1 MNSMNLVNTSPSLPL
16 NIKVNLPDD
25 VIDIILSY
33 GDPIINQ
40 KYSFV
45 MKQLEYLM
53 NEFNYKRKNRFNTWH
68 GYHEYHFKYY
78 ILYKNY
84 SKRALNYCHIRCNR
98 SFCNLHN

>member
-1 MNSMNLVNTSPSLPL
+1 MV
-16 NIKVNLPDD
+16 ILPDD

-33 GDPIINQ
+33 GDPIITQ

-53 NEFNYKRKNRFNTWH
+53 NEFNYKRIKLFNTWY

-78 ILYKNY
+78 ILYKNN
-84 SKRALNYCHIRCNR
+84 SKSALNYSHVRCNHT
-98 SFCNLHN
+98 FCNMKN